1 MLEFELKKNGC
12 SLRIFTEDG
21 KVFPQASGK
30 VPKKLDDG
38 IAEIRG
44 TKMSQEAA
52 MNLLKNLF

>member
-1 MLEFELKKNGC
+1 MLEIKKNGC

>member
-1 MLEFELKKNGC
+1 MLEIKKNGC
-12 SLRIFTEDG
+12 WLKIYTEDDRVYP
-21 KVFPQASGK
+21 KASGK

-44 TKMSQEAA
+44 KKISQEAA

>member
-44 TKMSQEAA
+44 KKMSQEVA

>member
-21 KVFPQASGK
+21 KVFPQASGR
-30 VPKKLDDG
+30 VPKKLEKG

>member
-1 MLEFELKKNGC
+1 MLEIKKNGC
-12 SLRIFTEDG
+12 WLRIFTEDDM
-21 KVFPQASGK
+21 VYPQASGK

-44 TKMSQEAA
+44 KKMSQEAA

>member
-1 MLEFELKKNGC
+1 MLEIKKNGC

-30 VPKKLDDG
+30 VPKKLENG

-44 TKMSQEAA
+44 TELSQEAA

>member
-1 MLEFELKKNGC
+1 MLEIKKNGC

-21 KVFPQASGK
+21 RVYPQACGK
-30 VPKKLDDG
+30 VPKKLLNG

-44 TKMSQEAA
+44 TKLSQETA

>member
-1 MLEFELKKNGC
+1 MLEIKKNGC

-30 VPKKLDDG
+30 VPKKLEKG
-38 IAEIRG
+38 ISEIRG
-44 TKMSQEAA
+44 MKMSQEAA

>member
-1 MLEFELKKNGC
+1 MLEIKKNGC

-21 KVFPQASGK
+21 RVYPQSYGK
-30 VPKKLDDG
+30 VPKKLENG

-44 TKMSQEAA
+44 KKMSQEAA

>member
-1 MLEFELKKNGC
+1 MLEIKKNGC

-21 KVFPQASGK
+21 RVYPQACGK
-30 VPKKLDDG
+30 VPKKLANG

-44 TKMSQEAA
+44 TELSQEAA